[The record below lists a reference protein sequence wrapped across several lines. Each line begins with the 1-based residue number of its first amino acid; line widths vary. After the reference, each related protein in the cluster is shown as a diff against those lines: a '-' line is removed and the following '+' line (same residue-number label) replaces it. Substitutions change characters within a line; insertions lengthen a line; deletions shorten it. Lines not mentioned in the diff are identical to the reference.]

1 MKTLVDQRIIVTGGS
16 SGLGLGIV
24 EALVARQAQ
33 VTVVARDRA
42 RLSEVQRRLGV
53 ATVSGD
59 VADRTLARELLHDV
73 RPNVLILNAGAPLVM
88 APLHE
93 QTWESFSETW
103 NSDVKAGLHW
113 IQEAIA
119 LPLPEGSRVLIAS
132 SGAAV
137 GGSPLSGGY
146 AGAKRMLWFM
156 AQYAN
161 VVSDKLGLGIRFQAL
176 VPMQMI
182 GETERGR
189 HAAEAYARWRG
200 MTSEAFLAGF
210 GKPMPPREFGEHVA
224 TLLTKPEYE
233 NGIAYGFKGDTGI
246 TSLDKIAA

>member
-1 MKTLVDQRIIVTGGS
+1 MQALVGQRAIVTGGS

-24 EALVARQAQ
+24 EALVEREAQ
-33 VTVVARDRA
+33 VTVVARDGV
-42 RLSEVQRRLGV
+42 RLSELERRLGV
-53 ATVSGD
+53 AVVAGD
-59 VADRTLARELLHDV
+59 VTERALAHRLLHGV

-93 QTWESFSETW
+93 QTWETFTATW

-119 LPLPEGSRVLIAS
+119 LPLPRGSRVLIAS

-161 VVSDKLGLGIRFQAL
+161 AVADKLGLGIRFQAL
-176 VPMQMI
+176 VPMQMS

-189 HAAEAYARWRG
+189 HAAEAYARWNG
-200 MTSEAFLAGF
+200 ITTEAFLARF
-210 GKPMPPREFGEHVA
+210 GRQMSPRDFGEHVA
-224 TLLTKPEYE
+224 TLLTQPEYE
-233 NGIAYGFKGDTGI
+233 GGTVFGFKGDTGI